1 MEAHFDLS
9 TDLFPWREPIP
20 HEIETRRAHMSDLL
34 IFDILLSSG
43 GNSRRI
49 PQLDTVVVRLPPLSI
64 FHFQLYIILSWTFT
78 WPYTLAIW
86 TFRALYSPFNHIRHT
101 RYFGCICPPTSDTCA
116 RPPPIGLDPQL
127 IDIYLVPV
135 SPFIIATRLASI
147 RLPLASTIST
157 LFNRSR
163 FHQS

>member
-1 MEAHFDLS
+1 MLVLGHASGTTCLS
-9 TDLFPWREPIP
+9 AVTDRCQRLPTELG
-20 HEIETRRAHMSDLL
+20 RATQG
-34 IFDILLSSG
+34 LS
-43 GNSRRI
+43 
-49 PQLDTVVVRLPPLSI
+49 VVVRLPPLSI

-101 RYFGCICPPTSDTCA
+101 RYFSHICPPTSDACA

-127 IDIYLVPV
+127 IDLYLVPV
-135 SPFIIATRLASI
+135 SPFIIATCLASI
-147 RLPLASTIST
+147 RLHLASTIST
-157 LFNRSR
+157 LFNQSR